1 MTNKI
6 NEILNSDKNLDEL
19 AYVTSVY
26 LEGKTDWQVSKSLE
40 MGFDIQKN
48 KWTDKV
54 FAKCCLEFTLE
65 ELAKPVPAGRMCG
78 SGISIARSKSLKAN
92 YSTLL

>member
-1 MTNKI
+1 MTNTV

-26 LEGKTDWQVSKSLE
+26 LEGKTDWQVNKSLE
-40 MGFDIQKN
+40 MGFDIKKN
-48 KWTDKV
+48 KWIDND
-54 FAKCCLEFTLE
+54 FAKCCLEFTLD

-78 SGISIARSKSLKAN
+78 SGINIATRESLKQN